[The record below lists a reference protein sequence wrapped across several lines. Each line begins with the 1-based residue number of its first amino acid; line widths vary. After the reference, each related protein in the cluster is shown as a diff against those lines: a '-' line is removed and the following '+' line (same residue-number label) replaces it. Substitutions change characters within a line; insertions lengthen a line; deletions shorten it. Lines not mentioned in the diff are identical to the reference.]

1 MINCTFIQLLTSM
14 KYITQIPIIAALMMI
29 TFSCS
34 PQSNTGETTDIAVK
48 ASERSAINND
58 QFKDYWYQGK
68 AELTSYKL
76 EQARY
81 GEIHQG
87 HAVTIFVTEDFS
99 KSKQVKLDNPQQA
112 GNDRVPILKLNLTKK
127 FNTGIYPY
135 SLMQSV
141 FTPVDIQK
149 YPHTLKTTMSS
160 QEWCGHTFT
169 QLNLKKN
176 GYHFSGR
183 SYFESE
189 GDEDK
194 NLDMAILEDELWT
207 RIRINPHSLPTGN
220 HKLIPASFYT
230 RLLHKDN
237 HPTSAKLSLKEEGDA
252 MVYHIEYEDL
262 ARTLTIRFEKD
273 FPWQIRSWEETTGTV
288 FGNQSMTTKATRMKS
303 MMGPYWN
310 QHNNEHLPLRNE
322 LMLP

>member
-1 MINCTFIQLLTSM
+1 M
-14 KYITQIPIIAALMMI
+14 KYTLLLSISIALLSLSIACNP
-29 TFSCS
+29 SA
-34 PQSNTGETTDIAVK
+34 NVDTGAEIAVK
-48 ASERSAINND
+48 TAEKSAINND

-68 AELTSYKL
+68 AEIASYQL

-99 KSKQVKLDNPQQA
+99 KSKQVKLDNPQNA
-112 GNDRVPILKLNLTKK
+112 GNDKVPVLKLNLVKK

-141 FTPVDIQK
+141 FTPVDIRK
-149 YPHTLKTTMSS
+149 FPHTLKTTMSS

-176 GYHFSGR
+176 GYQFSGR

-189 GDEDK
+189 GDVDK
-194 NLDMAILEDELWT
+194 KLDMAILEDELWT
-207 RIRINPHSLPTGN
+207 RIRIDPHSLPTGD
-220 HKLIPASFYT
+220 HMLIPASFYT
-230 RLLHKDN
+230 RLLHKPND
-237 HPTSAKLSLKEEGDA
+237 PAAAKLSLETVGEE
-252 MVYHIEYEDL
+252 MIYNITYQDL
-262 ARTLTIRFEKD
+262 ARTLIIRFQKA
-273 FPWQIRSWEETTGTV
+273 FPWQILSWEETTGTV
-288 FGNQSMTTKATRMKS
+288 FGNQSMTTKATLMKTIMS
-303 MMGPYWN
+303 PYWQ
-310 QHNNEHLPLRNE
+310 QHNNEHLPLRKE